1 MKNKSHIIINAELSE
16 DQNVITF
23 EGITLARFIDITK
36 DSPYHKCDDCC
47 LRTDNVRH
55 TRCIRCRP
63 LVRNDGRDG
72 IWISGRRSLVI
83 QWVTKAI
90 KWLEAKE
97 EAV

>member
-1 MKNKSHIIINAELSE
+1 MKDKSHITINAELSE

-23 EGITLARFIDITK
+23 EGITLARFIEVGKDI
-36 DSPYHKCDDCC
+36 PYHKCDDCC
-47 LRTDNVRH
+47 LHMDNVRH
-55 TRCIRCRP
+55 TRCVNCRP
-63 LVRNDGRDG
+63 YVRNDGRDG
-72 IWISGRRSLVI
+72 IWISGRHSLVI